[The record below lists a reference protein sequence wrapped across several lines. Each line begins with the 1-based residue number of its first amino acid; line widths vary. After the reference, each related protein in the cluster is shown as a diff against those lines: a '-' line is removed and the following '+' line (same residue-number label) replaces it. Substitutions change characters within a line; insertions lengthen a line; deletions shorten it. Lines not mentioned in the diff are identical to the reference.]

1 MTAVPAELLEPVI
14 ASVDPVE
21 VWLFGS
27 RARGEARPGSDWD
40 LYVVVDDGAGE
51 DAWTDAIRATNGF
64 GLHHE
69 VGVDVVV
76 RPWSRSLVRRRTLG
90 TLDEIVDHEGVRV
103 YARGDAPP
111 VLEAPP
117 VNSPLEWLESGRK
130 DVKIARLALDAD
142 IPDRAAFSVQQ
153 AWEKAIK
160 GLRTLEGRRSWKT
173 HKLQELVQELEAR
186 LETDVAF
193 ETISKWV
200 VEGRYEGEGL
210 GVPQEAQVRLAL
222 ADAEAA
228 LNRLEAAL

>member
-1 MTAVPAELLEPVI
+1 MTAVPPDLLDSVI
-14 ASVDPVE
+14 RRVNPVE

-27 RARGEARPGSDWD
+27 RARGEDRPGSDWD
-40 LYVVVDDGAGE
+40 LYVVVDDGAE
-51 DAWTDAIRATNGF
+51 EEAWAEAMRATDGF
-64 GLHHE
+64 GRANE

-76 RPWSRSLVRRRTLG
+76 RPWSRSLARRRTLG
-90 TLDEIVDHEGVRV
+90 TLDEIVGHEGVRV
-103 YARGDAPP
+103 YARAHAPP
-111 VLEAPP
+111 VLDAPS

-130 DVKIARLALDAD
+130 DMKAARLLLEAD
-142 IPDRAAFSVQQ
+142 IPDRAAFMVQQ

-193 ETISKWV
+193 ETISKWA
-200 VEGRYEGEGL
+200 VEGRYEGEGI
-210 GVPQEAQVRLAL
+210 GVPQETQVRLAL

-228 LNRLEAAL
+228 LSRLEAAL